1 MVVDGTRATAG
12 HSANILPTKLVK
24 SFMRYSIAV
33 VLIQP
38 ILQLNHVVTAGITR
52 WESRPMAEDE
62 DISALFAHVGRQS
75 RIIDIV
81 IRRTSVLL
89 PLLHGNDIAIA

>member
-1 MVVDGTRATAG
+1 
-12 HSANILPTKLVK
+12 
-24 SFMRYSIAV
+24 MRYSIAV

-52 WESRPMAEDE
+52 WESGPVAEHE
-62 DISALFAHVGRQS
+62 DIGAMSARVGWKS
-75 RIIDIV
+75 RLIDIV

-89 PLLHGNDIAIA
+89 PLLDGNDIAIA